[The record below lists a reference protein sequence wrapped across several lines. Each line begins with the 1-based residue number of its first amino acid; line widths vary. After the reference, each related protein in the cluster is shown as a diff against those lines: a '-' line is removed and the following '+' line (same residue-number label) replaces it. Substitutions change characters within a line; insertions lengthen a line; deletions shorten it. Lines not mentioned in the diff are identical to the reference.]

1 MVKSTS
7 FLISQQCELINN
19 ENDPKR
25 KKRVHNILTE
35 QLNLLNNPSI
45 NTDNLISSTTSTTN
59 TSIRPVKPI
68 RAVSTPTK
76 IGVNTQFNKSR
87 SPPSIPS
94 DSNALTKIK
103 KVNKEIKKTNK
114 LDKNFIELLTGENN
128 TVQQEF
134 NPTLKLREQVCQ
146 SHVMKSLGG
155 YKFIEGNKFD
165 NFVISILPKMENNNL
180 ISKY

>member
-35 QLNLLNNPSI
+35 QLNLLNNPSL
-45 NTDNLISSTTSTTN
+45 NTDNPNSTLTSTTKS
-59 TSIRPVKPI
+59 SIRSVKPI
-68 RAVSTPTK
+68 RTVSTPSK
-76 IGVNTQFNKSR
+76 IGSNTQFNKSR
-87 SPPSIPS
+87 SPPIIARNS
-94 DSNALTKIK
+94 KIVNK
-103 KVNKEIKKTNK
+103 VKRVNKEIKKTNK

-128 TVQQEF
+128 TIQQEF

-155 YKFIEGNKFD
+155 YKFIEGSKFD
-165 NFVISILPKMENNNL
+165 NFVISILPKMDNNKL